1 MYKPESLLA
10 NKSPFLKLLVLIM
23 MVLISMLFT
32 FLIGILVGLPFFGMD
47 ILDLLSEAS
56 NMDNPG
62 EIALMK
68 YFQVV
73 SQIGMFIIP
82 SIVFAML
89 VSRQVGEY
97 LKLDKFPASL
107 SLIAGLILIFTI
119 LPGINW
125 LAEINQEMTLPDWLS
140 GVESW
145 MRESEESAARL
156 TDAFL
161 KTETLSGLLLNL
173 FMVAFLAAIG
183 EELLFR
189 GILLRILNNWFKN
202 YHLAIWLTAILFS
215 MMHLQFFGFLP
226 RLALGALFGYLLV
239 WSGSLWLPIV
249 AHFVNNAAAVL
260 VYYFYN
266 KEMIDTTVENFGT
279 LNDTMLF
286 VLSILVSSGLLFMVY
301 FIGKNRKFQNTQP
314 FS

>member
-1 MYKPESLLA
+1 MYKTESLLA
-10 NKSPFLKLLVLIM
+10 NKSPFLQLLVLIM
-23 MVLISMLFT
+23 MVLISVLFT
-32 FLIGILVGLPFFGMD
+32 FLIGILVGLPFFGTD

-56 NMDNPG
+56 NMDSPG

-82 SIVFAML
+82 SITFSLL
-89 VSRQVGEY
+89 VSRQVGKY
-97 LKLDKFPASL
+97 LSLEKFPNNL
-107 SLIAGLILIFTI
+107 SLISALIIIFTI
-119 LPGINW
+119 LPGINR
-125 LAEINQEMTLPDWLS
+125 LAEINQTMTLPGWLS
-140 GVESW
+140 GVENW
-145 MRESEESAARL
+145 MRDSEESAARL
-156 TDAFL
+156 TEAFL
-161 KTETLSGLLLNL
+161 KTETLSGLFLNL

-202 YHLAIWLTAILFS
+202 SHLAIWITAILFS

-226 RLALGALFGYLLV
+226 RLALGALFGYLLI
-239 WSGSLWLPIV
+239 WSGSLWLPII

-266 KEMIDTTVENFGT
+266 KEMIDTPVENFGT
-279 LNDTMLF
+279 LNDSLLF
-286 VLSILVSSGLLFMVY
+286 IISILISSGLLFMVY
-301 FIGKNRKFQNTQP
+301 FSNKNRKPQNT
-314 FS
+314 

>member
-1 MYKPESLLA
+1 MNTTERLLA
-10 NKSPFLKLLVLIM
+10 NKPPFLQLLVLIM
-23 MVLISMLFT
+23 MVLISVLFI
-32 FLIGILVGLPFFGMD
+32 FLIGILIGLPFFGMD

-56 NMDNPG
+56 SMNSPD

-73 SQIGMFIIP
+73 SQVGMFIIP
-82 SIVFAML
+82 SIVFTLL
-89 VSRQVGEY
+89 VSKHVGEY
-97 LKLDKFPASL
+97 LKLDKLPGTL
-107 SLIAGLILIFTI
+107 SLTASLILIFTI

-125 LAEINQEMTLPDWLS
+125 LAEINQDMTLPTWLS

-156 TDAFL
+156 TEAFL
-161 KTETLSGLLLNL
+161 KTETFSGLLLNL
-173 FMVAFLAAIG
+173 FMVAFLAAVG

-189 GILLRILNNWFKN
+189 GILLRILNNLFKN
-202 YHLAIWLTAILFS
+202 SHLAIWITAILFS

-266 KEMIDTTVENFGT
+266 KEMIDTPVESFGT
-279 LNDTMLF
+279 LNDTLLF
-286 VLSILVSSGLLFMVY
+286 VISILISSALLIMVY
-301 FIGKNRKFQNTQP
+301 FLGKNRKLQNM
-314 FS
+314 